1 MLRLFSSIYKEILIV
16 SRDKAGLAIL
26 FLMPVVLIIV
36 MTLIQD
42 STFRKLDESHLE
54 ILFLNN
60 DKDSLGLTIEKGIN
74 SSGFFHV
81 TTDYNGQHLNQELIY
96 ELLNRGKYQIG
107 IIIPEG
113 ATQTVR
119 KKVETMFE
127 QAMEESDTIVKSNL
141 STHENATIF
150 LYFDP
155 AIKNSFK
162 QSVRNAIQNFTFAIE
177 AKLTFDYLAEEFS
190 DILPSADKISFDPEG
205 SIKFE
210 ELYATNKHTEI
221 MPNSVQHNV
230 PAWAVF
236 AMFFIL
242 IPLTGNIIK
251 ERDSGSAM
259 RLEIMPSS
267 YLVVMVAKVLVY
279 IIICLIQ
286 FFLMLLVGMFFL
298 PLFGLPVLV
307 LGPNILALT
316 IMALATALAA
326 TSYGIL
332 LGAIASTH
340 DQAASF
346 GSVSVIVLAAIGG
359 IWVPVF
365 IMPRFMQEIS
375 IVSPLNW
382 GLEGFYNILLRGEGI
397 ISVLPYA
404 CLLLGFSVIS
414 VFFAY
419 QFRQFRKI

>member
-1 MLRLFSSIYKEILIV
+1 MLHLFSSIYKEILIV
-16 SRDKAGLAIL
+16 TRDKAGLAIL

-54 ILFLNN
+54 ILLLNN
-60 DKDSLGLTIEKGIN
+60 DNDSLGLTIENGIK
-74 SSGFFHV
+74 SSGFFDA
-81 TTDYNGQHLNQELIY
+81 TTDYEGQPLNKDLIYDLLNQ
-96 ELLNRGKYQIG
+96 GKFQIG

-119 KKVETMFE
+119 KKVEIMFE
-127 QAMEESDTIVKSNL
+127 QALDENDSIVNTNEQSY
-141 STHENATIF
+141 ENATII

-177 AKLTFDYLAEEFS
+177 AKLTFDYLAEEFA
-190 DILPSADKISFDPEG
+190 DILPSPENIHFDPEG

-210 ELYATNKHTEI
+210 EYYATNEHTEI

-267 YLVVMVAKVLVY
+267 YLIVMIAKVLVY
-279 IIICLIQ
+279 ILICLIQ
-286 FFLMLLVGMFFL
+286 FILMLLVGIFFL

-346 GSVSVIVLAAIGG
+346 GSVSIIVLAALGG

-365 IMPRFMQEIS
+365 VMPRFMQEIS

-397 ISVLPYA
+397 LSILPYTG
-404 CLLLGFSVIS
+404 LLLGFSIIS
-414 VFFAY
+414 IFFAY
-419 QFRQFRKI
+419 QFRQFKKI